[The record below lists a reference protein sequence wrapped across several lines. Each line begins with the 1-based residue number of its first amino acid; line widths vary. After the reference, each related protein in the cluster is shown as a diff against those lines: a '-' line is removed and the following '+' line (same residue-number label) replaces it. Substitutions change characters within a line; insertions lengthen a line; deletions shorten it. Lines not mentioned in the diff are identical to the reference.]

1 MTQMPPPR
9 VTLYTKP
16 ECGLCDEV
24 KEVIEIVRRR
34 RPFEVELRNILEN
47 LDEYEKY
54 KHDIPVILL
63 DGVEIA
69 RHRMTEEQLE
79 FALQSRRLQ

>member
-1 MTQMPPPR
+1 MTQMPPR

>member
-1 MTQMPPPR
+1 MTPTTPR

-34 RPFEVELRNILEN
+34 RPFDVELRNILEN

>member
-1 MTQMPPPR
+1 MTPR
-9 VTLYTKP
+9 ITLYTKP

-24 KEVIEIVRRR
+24 KEVIEAVRRR
-34 RPFEVELRNILEN
+34 RAFDLELRNILEN
-47 LDEYEKY
+47 LDDYEKY

-69 RHRMTEEQLE
+69 RHRMTEQQLE
-79 FALQSRRLQ
+79 FALQSRRIQ

>member
-1 MTQMPPPR
+1 MTQKTPR

>member
-1 MTQMPPPR
+1 MR
-9 VTLYTKP
+9 VTLYSKP

-24 KEVIEIVRRR
+24 KDAIDAVRRK
-34 RPFEVELRNILEN
+34 RPFELELRNILEN
-47 LDEYEKY
+47 LDDYEKY

-79 FALQSRRLQ
+79 FALQSRRIQ